1 MAKSAERLFHEFTAN
16 AAADV
21 AMSLLRAKD
30 ALLHLALMA
39 AHLGDGQV
47 VDGLTL
53 ASLIGDDLVDLRAV
67 VSADSDEAGAAE
79 SVLRKWVKKGW
90 VHRSIDPETRIER
103 YQL

>member
-1 MAKSAERLFHEFTAN
+1 MAKSAESLFHEFSTN

-21 AMSLLRAKD
+21 AVALLRAKD

-53 ASLIGDDLVDLRAV
+53 VALVGDDLADLRAV
-67 VSADSDEAGAAE
+67 ASAGTDEAGTSAAE
-79 SVLRKWVKKGW
+79 GVLRRWVKKGW

-103 YQL
+103 